1 MIRKFKIKN
10 LKLKKTANN
19 ESVQTFGFMNF
30 QLYGLRSG
38 FSLFETLLYLSL
50 LTILVGGLISF
61 MFIMVQTNIKV
72 KTIST
77 VDNEA
82 HHALKLMTQYIRNT
96 QLVNMPIVNGGSDTL
111 SLNVFDTPN
120 SPAVFSL
127 VDGAL
132 VLSEGGN
139 GAIAVTSSALKITN
153 LSFVNLAVPN
163 SKSSIKISFK
173 ANSQTTS
180 VKQEYNYGKT
190 YEAVASLRN

>member
-10 LKLKKTANN
+10 LKFKINTK
-19 ESVQTFGFMNF
+19 
-30 QLYGLRSG
+30 G
-38 FSLFETLLYLSL
+38 FSLLETLLYLSL
-50 LTILVGGLISF
+50 LTILTGGLLSF
-61 MFIMVQTNIKV
+61 MFTMVQTNIKV

-82 HHALKLMTQYIRNT
+82 DHALKLMTQYIRNA
-96 QLVNMPIVNGGSDTL
+96 QLVNMPVVNGGSDTL

-127 VDGAL
+127 VDGAI

-139 GAIAVTSSALKITN
+139 GVVALTSPALKITN
-153 LSFVNLAVPN
+153 LSFVNLATPN

-190 YEAVASLRN
+190 YEAIASLRN